1 MKYVTE
7 YRDAALVGATL
18 REIGRV
24 TTRPWVIMEIC
35 GGQTHAIVRH
45 GLDQLLPPAI
55 ELVHGPG
62 CPVCVTPLELI
73 DKALDIAARPNV
85 IFTSYGD
92 MLRVPGTDRDLFSVR
107 AAGGAVRVVY
117 SPLDAV
123 KIAQANPDK
132 EVVFFAIGFETT
144 APANAMSVV
153 QARAL
158 GLKNYSVLVS
168 HVCVPPA
175 MHAILGSP
183 HNRVQGFLAAGH
195 VSAVMGYW
203 EYPPIAAQYG
213 VPIVVT
219 GFEPLDVAQGILA
232 TVRQLEAGRHEVEN
246 AYSRAVTFEGN
257 IPAQRVIEQVFEVR
271 DRQWRGIGVIPAS
284 GWGLRAEYAD
294 FDAERRWDVSSIRPQ
309 ESPLCIAGQIL
320 QGLKKPH
327 DCTAFGVQ
335 CTPESPLGATMVS
348 SEGACAAYYRYGR
361 HLSSDELRVTSDEFG
376 TAPHSPTLHSSPVT
390 RHSSLP

>member
-7 YRDAALVGATL
+7 YRDAELVGATI
-18 REIGRV
+18 REIGRTV
-24 TTRPWVIMEIC
+24 TRPWVIMEIC

-45 GLDQLLPPAI
+45 GLDQLLPPEI

-92 MLRVPGTDRDLFSVR
+92 MLRVPGTGRDLFSVR
-107 AAGGAVRVVY
+107 ATGGDVRVVY

-195 VSAVMGYW
+195 VNAVMGYW

-246 AYSRAVTFEGN
+246 AYGRAVTFEGN

-271 DRQWRGIGVIPAS
+271 DRQWRGIGLIPAS

-294 FDAERRWDVSSIRPQ
+294 FDAEQRWDVSGIQPQ

-327 DCTAFGVQ
+327 DCPAFGVQ
-335 CTPESPLGATMVS
+335 CTPEAPLGATMVS

-361 HLSSDELRVTSDEFG
+361 HLENYELGIQS
-376 TAPHSPTLHSSPVT
+376 APLLIPNS
-390 RHSSLP
+390 